1 MEKEFNFKLTTKEM
15 ELLLNALQNQTT
27 NLINKVREQ
36 FGEQQSFGKEEDG
49 IDNSEIN

>member
-36 FGEQQSFGKEEDG
+36 FSEQQSGKEEND